1 MKKNIL
7 VLILLALLAATL
19 SACDS
24 ATSAMDVSLQS
35 SSGMESSSSDSIL
48 SASSAEEW
56 RSSIIQRYLS
66 SKGVSSSSSQSSSS
80 SSVQEYR
87 YYGEM
92 GDVCDKWDIQNVTG
106 NSNHFAYTTMRKACG
121 DQVTS
126 STGKNF
132 GVVVYTWVL
141 ETAFPDYMD
150 DARVVNGEVRE
161 KGSSFHLFDDGHKY
175 FYIEPIGDGEGNY

>member
-1 MKKNIL
+1 MKKNTL

-35 SSGMESSSSDSIL
+35 SSSMESSSSDSIL

-56 RSSIIQRYLS
+56 RSSVIQIYLS
-66 SKGVSSSSSQSSSS
+66 SKGVSNSITQSSSS
-80 SSVQEYR
+80 SSVYNY

-106 NSNHFAYTTMRKACG
+106 NSNHIAYTTMRKACG

-132 GVVVYTWVL
+132 GVVVYRWVL
-141 ETAFPDYMD
+141 ETAYPDYMD